1 VELLDWSDSIDV
13 GVRVLLNAGRPPA
26 TTERSH
32 RMRIASFNV
41 ENMFRRAVALNQASW
56 QDGKEILKQYSLVN
70 TLMQEPVY
78 TAAIKSSIL
87 DALEKLGV
95 KKNSDSKFATLRE
108 NRGKLLK
115 RPQSGPVQ
123 VVAGGRRDWVGWVEL
138 KTEAVNGVATQMTA
152 KVIREV
158 KADIMAVIEAEDRI
172 ALTRF
177 NDQLLKPISA
187 IYDGIMLIDGNDER
201 GIDVGFLTRKPA
213 VVESIVSHV
222 DDMKSG
228 KRIFSRDCVEFTV
241 RVKNTTRILVMVNHF
256 KSKGF
261 GNQADSDAR
270 RKAQAKRVRE
280 IYDLRRSQGVN
291 MIAIVGDFN
300 DTPDSGPLKPL
311 LTAHGSDLKD
321 IFAHPT
327 FQGDGRPGTYANGT
341 AGNKIDFLLL
351 SPDLFSRVTR
361 GGIER
366 RGVWGGVNG
375 TLFPHFPEITQ
386 PVESA
391 SDHAAIFADL
401 NL

>member
-1 VELLDWSDSIDV
+1 
-13 GVRVLLNAGRPPA
+13 
-26 TTERSH
+26 
-32 RMRIASFNV
+32 MRIASFNV
-41 ENMFRRAVALNQASW
+41 ENMFRRAVALNQANW

-70 TLMQEPVY
+70 TLLQEPVY
-78 TAAIKSSIL
+78 TAPIKTSIL
-87 DALEKLGV
+87 DALEKLGL
-95 KKNSDSKFATLRE
+95 KKSSDSKFAILRE
-108 NRGKLLK
+108 NHGKLLK

-123 VVAGGRRDWVGWVEL
+123 VVAGGRDDFIGWVEL

-152 KVIREV
+152 KVIKEV

-172 ALTRF
+172 ALIRF
-177 NDQLLKPISA
+177 EDQLLKPISA
-187 IYDGIMLIDGNDER
+187 TYDGIMLIDGNDER
-201 GIDVGFLTRKPA
+201 GIDVGLLTRKPA
-213 VVESIVSHV
+213 AVESIVSHV

-241 RVKNTTRILVMVNHF
+241 RVNNTTSILVMVNHF

-261 GNQADSDAR
+261 GSQADSNAK
-270 RKAQAKRVRE
+270 RKAQAKRARE
-280 IYDLRRSQGVN
+280 IYDLRRSQGVK

-300 DTPDSGPLKPL
+300 DTPDSDPLKPL
-311 LTAHGSDLKD
+311 LAQGSDLKD
-321 IFAHPT
+321 IFEHPT
-327 FQGDGRPGTYANGT
+327 FQGDGRPGTFANGT
-341 AGNKIDFLLL
+341 ASNKIDFILL

-375 TLFPHFPEITQ
+375 TLFPHFPEITKSI
-386 PVESA
+386 EAA